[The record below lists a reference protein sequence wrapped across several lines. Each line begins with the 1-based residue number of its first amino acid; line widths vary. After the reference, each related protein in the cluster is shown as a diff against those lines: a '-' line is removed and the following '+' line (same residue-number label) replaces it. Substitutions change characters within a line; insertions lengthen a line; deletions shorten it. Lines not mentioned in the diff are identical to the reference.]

1 MKILVVDDDKE
12 IVELLSI
19 YLKNE
24 GYEPIA
30 AYSGKEAITKLTTTP
45 DIALMILDIMMPNMS
60 GIEVI
65 KEVRKD
71 SDIPII
77 IVSAKTGDMD
87 KIQGLITG
95 ADDYV
100 SKPFNPLEVMAR
112 VRSLLR
118 RSQKQV
124 KDDEPDIL
132 EVGPLVI
139 NRDSHEVKTIDGK
152 AIQLTA
158 LEFGILY
165 LLASHPN
172 RVFSADEIFE
182 RVWKQESIISAKTVM
197 VHVSHLRDKIQ
208 KATGGEDV
216 IQTVW
221 GVGYKVEAQLMKK
234 ERVKLTGAEKSEL
247 FAEGIVTIVL
257 LLLLNLSIIILI
269 HLAILQDESLVNGI
283 YFLKK
288 TMTFAGGYHLWS
300 WQNTFIILMGVGDIV
315 VLYWRLI
322 RRYHQMQLRHVI
334 LELHYIASGHFDHRI
349 NFRVRPD
356 LQRVVDSINSLVDS
370 TVHSINE
377 ERAIEQSKDELITN
391 VSHDI
396 RTPLTSII
404 GYLGLLKSGVA
415 SPEDQQKYVDIAYT
429 KAEQMKSLAN
439 DLFEY
444 TTLKSTKL
452 NLTSLHIYSM
462 LEQVAAGF
470 ELEAEK
476 KGIEIKIEARPKDL
490 TIRADAEKL
499 VRVYNNLISNA
510 LKYGIGATQIKLVA
524 NLVNK
529 REVELRVENNGEPI
543 PKKSLKKIF
552 DRFYRVETSRN
563 TKTGGT
569 GLGLSITEGVVDL
582 HHGTIRCESDKNW
595 TSFII
600 RLPLNPKKTNS
611 KGQLCYN
618 FD

>member
-1 MKILVVDDDKE
+1 
-12 IVELLSI
+12 
-19 YLKNE
+19 
-24 GYEPIA
+24 
-30 AYSGKEAITKLTTTP
+30 
-45 DIALMILDIMMPNMS
+45 
-60 GIEVI
+60 
-65 KEVRKD
+65 
-71 SDIPII
+71 
-77 IVSAKTGDMD
+77 
-87 KIQGLITG
+87 
-95 ADDYV
+95 
-100 SKPFNPLEVMAR
+100 
-112 VRSLLR
+112 
-118 RSQKQV
+118 
-124 KDDEPDIL
+124 
-132 EVGPLVI
+132 
-139 NRDSHEVKTIDGK
+139 
-152 AIQLTA
+152 
-158 LEFGILY
+158 
-165 LLASHPN
+165 
-172 RVFSADEIFE
+172 
-182 RVWKQESIISAKTVM
+182 
-197 VHVSHLRDKIQ
+197 
-208 KATGGEDV
+208 
-216 IQTVW
+216 
-221 GVGYKVEAQLMKK
+221 MKK

-247 FAEGIVTIVL
+247 FAEGVVTVIL
-257 LLLLNLSIIILI
+257 LLLLNLSIIILL

-300 WQNTFIILMGVGDIV
+300 WQNIFIILMGIGDLV

-334 LELHYIASGHFDHRI
+334 LELHYIANGHFDHRI
-349 NFRVRPD
+349 NFRVRPE

-404 GYLGLLKSGVA
+404 GYLGLLKNGVT
-415 SPEDQQKYVDIAYT
+415 SPEDQQKYINIAYT

-444 TTLKSTKL
+444 STLKSTNTKL
-452 NLTSLHIYSM
+452 NLARLHIYSM

-476 KGIEIKIEARPKDL
+476 KGIEIEIEARPKDL
-490 TIRADAEKL
+490 TIQADAEKL

-510 LKYGIGATQIKLVA
+510 FKYGTGATKIKLVA

-543 PKKSLKKIF
+543 PKESQSKIF
-552 DRFYRVETSRN
+552 ERFYRVETSRN

-569 GLGLSITEGVVDL
+569 GLGLSITKSVVDL
-582 HHGTIRCESDKNW
+582 HHGTIRCQSDKKW

-600 RLPLNPKKTNS
+600 RLPLDPKKASPTH
-611 KGQLCYN
+611 
-618 FD
+618 

>member
-1 MKILVVDDDKE
+1 
-12 IVELLSI
+12 
-19 YLKNE
+19 
-24 GYEPIA
+24 
-30 AYSGKEAITKLTTTP
+30 
-45 DIALMILDIMMPNMS
+45 
-60 GIEVI
+60 
-65 KEVRKD
+65 
-71 SDIPII
+71 
-77 IVSAKTGDMD
+77 
-87 KIQGLITG
+87 
-95 ADDYV
+95 
-100 SKPFNPLEVMAR
+100 
-112 VRSLLR
+112 
-118 RSQKQV
+118 
-124 KDDEPDIL
+124 
-132 EVGPLVI
+132 
-139 NRDSHEVKTIDGK
+139 
-152 AIQLTA
+152 
-158 LEFGILY
+158 
-165 LLASHPN
+165 
-172 RVFSADEIFE
+172 
-182 RVWKQESIISAKTVM
+182 
-197 VHVSHLRDKIQ
+197 
-208 KATGGEDV
+208 
-216 IQTVW
+216 
-221 GVGYKVEAQLMKK
+221 MKK

-247 FAEGIVTIVL
+247 FAEGVVTVIL

-300 WQNTFIILMGVGDIV
+300 WQNIFIILMGIGDLV

-334 LELHYIASGHFDHRI
+334 LELHYIANGHFDHRI
-349 NFRVRPD
+349 NFRVLPE

-404 GYLGLLKSGVA
+404 GYLGLLKNGVT
-415 SPEDQQKYVDIAYT
+415 SPEDQQKYINIAYT

-444 TTLKSTKL
+444 STLKSTNTKL
-452 NLTSLHIYSM
+452 NLARLHIYSM

-476 KGIEIKIEARPKDL
+476 KGIEIEIEARPKDL
-490 TIRADAEKL
+490 TIQADAEKL

-510 LKYGIGATQIKLVA
+510 FKYGTGATKIKLVA

-543 PKKSLKKIF
+543 PKESQSKIF
-552 DRFYRVETSRN
+552 ERFYRVETSRN

-569 GLGLSITEGVVDL
+569 GLGLSITKSVVDL
-582 HHGTIRCESDKNW
+582 HHGTIRCQSDKNW

-600 RLPLNPKKTNS
+600 RLPLDPKKTPS
-611 KGQLCYN
+611 KH
-618 FD
+618 

>member
-1 MKILVVDDDKE
+1 
-12 IVELLSI
+12 
-19 YLKNE
+19 
-24 GYEPIA
+24 
-30 AYSGKEAITKLTTTP
+30 
-45 DIALMILDIMMPNMS
+45 
-60 GIEVI
+60 
-65 KEVRKD
+65 
-71 SDIPII
+71 
-77 IVSAKTGDMD
+77 
-87 KIQGLITG
+87 
-95 ADDYV
+95 
-100 SKPFNPLEVMAR
+100 
-112 VRSLLR
+112 
-118 RSQKQV
+118 
-124 KDDEPDIL
+124 
-132 EVGPLVI
+132 
-139 NRDSHEVKTIDGK
+139 
-152 AIQLTA
+152 
-158 LEFGILY
+158 
-165 LLASHPN
+165 
-172 RVFSADEIFE
+172 
-182 RVWKQESIISAKTVM
+182 
-197 VHVSHLRDKIQ
+197 
-208 KATGGEDV
+208 
-216 IQTVW
+216 
-221 GVGYKVEAQLMKK
+221 MKK

-247 FAEGIVTIVL
+247 FAEGVVTVIL

-300 WQNTFIILMGVGDIV
+300 WQNIFIILMGIGDLV

-334 LELHYIASGHFDHRI
+334 LELHYIANGHFDHRI
-349 NFRVRPD
+349 NFRVRPE

-370 TVHSINE
+370 TVNSINE

-404 GYLGLLKSGVA
+404 GYLGLLKSGVT
-415 SPEDQQKYVDIAYT
+415 SPEDQQKYINIAYT

-444 TTLKSTKL
+444 STLKSTNTKL
-452 NLTSLHIYSM
+452 NLARLHIYSM

-476 KGIEIKIEARPKDL
+476 KGIEIEIESRPKDL
-490 TIRADAEKL
+490 TIQADAEKL

-510 LKYGIGATQIKLVA
+510 FKYGTGATKIKLVA

-543 PKKSLKKIF
+543 PKDSQKKIF
-552 DRFYRVETSRN
+552 ERFYRVETSRN

-569 GLGLSITEGVVDL
+569 GLGLSITKSVVDL
-582 HHGTIRCESDKNW
+582 HHGTIRCQSDKNW

-600 RLPLNPKKTNS
+600 RLPLDPKKATS
-611 KGQLCYN
+611 KH
-618 FD
+618 